1 MNMTVR
7 AAPLDENVES
17 VPALAQAGQRNGSEP
32 NLHRQQ
38 GRAAADE
45 RRFEEALEHWR
56 RVEDLDDADAEAAAR
71 IASLLTELSRQRSGL
86 ATPERD
92 QWLIANSPNGSRSTS
107 GAAAPAAK
115 TSLDRLLAASASAG
129 SGSASFKRTPIQE
142 LEVAIREFPSN
153 ADYYVQIV
161 PLYLQANREYD
172 AEKLLAKGRQ
182 ATSNDP
188 RVCQLWEDVTML
200 RMEKKLALAQKHA
213 QELGTEEAHREL
225 KQIVAERDQL
235 ETDIFHS
242 RCQREP
248 ENAAV
253 RVELAKRLRR
263 AGKVREACQKLEEA
277 LRDADQRCHA
287 ALELGECH
295 RQQGDPLEALRYF
308 RMAADSAHQPQHLG
322 SRKQALYHAGGL
334 AAKLRL
340 RKLAERYLA
349 ELLRLDANY
358 KDAPAMLAEAR
369 RPFAAAPAK
378 HQPEA

>member
-1 MNMTVR
+1 MNATVR
-7 AAPLDENVES
+7 SAAPEPHSETTNGQ
-17 VPALAQAGQRNGSEP
+17 AQAGPQNGSDPE
-32 NLHRQQ
+32 LHRQL
-38 GRAAADE
+38 GRAAATA
-45 RRFEEALEHWR
+45 RRFEEALDHWR
-56 RVEDLDDADAEAAAR
+56 RVEELDAADAEAPGCIAR
-71 IASLLTELSRQRSGL
+71 LITALSRERSNL

-92 QWLIANSPNGSRSTS
+92 QWLIAAGSNGSH
-107 GAAAPAAK
+107 AAAGPIAAIDR
-115 TSLDRLLAASASAG
+115 TSLDALRAASVATSSPG
-129 SGSASFKRTPIQE
+129 SSLKRTPIQE

-172 AEKLLAKGRQ
+172 AEKLLSKGRQ

-213 QELGTEEAHREL
+213 QELDTEEAHREL

-295 RQQGDPLEALRYF
+295 RQLGDPEEALRYF
-308 RMAADSAHQPQHLG
+308 RMAADSAHQPDHLA

-334 AAKLRL
+334 AAKLRM
-340 RKLAERYLA
+340 RKLAQRYLA
-349 ELLRLDANY
+349 ELLRLDAHY

-369 RPFAAAPAK
+369 RPVAATPAK